1 MKSNKIK
8 FRTNKNPVA
17 KATFIALGADI
28 NKEVIEIEDLKEK
41 LEADVVQA
49 GEGIYSRI
57 YPLDQN
63 EVTESVLDTRH
74 SLFLTSMIMR
84 NDFYEKLSPEVQAVL
99 KNAALKAGR
108 KERET
113 TILDGEEAKAK
124 LKAEGIEIHEL
135 TPEEKAEFVEKT
147 KVVYEEFKD
156 KFTPGL
162 IDKIKKA

>member
-1 MKSNKIK
+1 MKV
-8 FRTNKNPVA
+8 RTNKNPVA
-17 KATFIALGADI
+17 KATFKAIGADI
-28 NKEVIEIEDLKEK
+28 NSKVIEIEDLKENI
-41 LEADVVQA
+41 EAGVVEA

-57 YPLDQN
+57 YPLNQN
-63 EVTESVLDTRH
+63 QVTKSVIDTQH

-84 NDFYEKLSPEVQAVL
+84 NDFYEKLSPEVQAVI
-99 KNAALKAGR
+99 KEAALKAGR

-113 TILDGEEAKAK
+113 TIMDGEEAKEK
-124 LKAEGIEIHEL
+124 LIAEGVAIHEL
-135 TPEEKAEFVEKT
+135 TPEEKAEFIEKT

>member
-1 MKSNKIK
+1 MKL
-8 FRTNKNPVA
+8 RTNRNPVA
-17 KATFIALGADI
+17 KATFKALGADGH
-28 NKEVIEIEDLKEK
+28 VSEIEEVKGLMENGTV
-41 LEADVVQA
+41 EG
-49 GEGIYSRI
+49 GETVYSRI

-63 EVTESVLDTRH
+63 QVTESVIDTQH

-84 NDFYEKLSPEVQAVL
+84 NDFYKTLSPEVQAVL
-99 KNAALKAGR
+99 KEAALKAGR

-113 TILDGEEAKAK
+113 TIQDGEEAKEK
-124 LKAEGIEIHEL
+124 LIAEGVNIHEL
-135 TPEEKAEFVEKT
+135 TTEEKAEFIEKT

>member
-1 MKSNKIK
+1 MKL
-8 FRTNKNPVA
+8 RTNKNPVA
-17 KATFIALGADI
+17 KATFKALGADI
-28 NKEVIEIEDLKEK
+28 NSKVIEIEDLKENI
-41 LEADVVQA
+41 EAGVVEA

-57 YPLDQN
+57 YPLEQN
-63 EVTESVLDTRH
+63 QVTESVLDTQH

-99 KNAALKAGR
+99 KEAALKAGR

-113 TILDGEEAKAK
+113 TIQDGEEAKEK
-124 LKAEGIEIHEL
+124 LKAEGINIHEL
-135 TPEEKAEFVEKT
+135 TPEEKAEFIEKT

-162 IDKIKKA
+162 IDKIKKS

>member
-1 MKSNKIK
+1 MKL
-8 FRTNKNPVA
+8 RTNKNPVA
-17 KATFIALGADI
+17 KATFKALGADI
-28 NKEVIEIEDLKEK
+28 NSKVIEIEDLKENI
-41 LEADVVQA
+41 EAGVVEA

-57 YPLDQN
+57 YPLEQN
-63 EVTESVLDTRH
+63 QVTESVLDTQH

-99 KNAALKAGR
+99 KEAALKAGR

-113 TILDGEEAKAK
+113 TIQDGEEAKEK
-124 LKAEGIEIHEL
+124 LKAEGINIHEL
-135 TPEEKAEFVEKT
+135 TLEEKAEFIEKT

-162 IDKIKKA
+162 IDKIKKS